1 MLAGLFTDAWAAAWA
16 AEINASAAYRAAGAR
31 WESAFVLVMEA
42 DPALGVPAQRSVYVD
57 LAQGECRAGRA
68 AAADDLERAAY
79 VLRAPAAVWKQ
90 VLGGDLEPVGAVMI
104 GLMELSRGSLISLA
118 PHIPAAKQLLSAAAR
133 VETEFPE
140 GWA

>member
-1 MLAGLFTDAWAAAWA
+1 MPAGLFSDAWAVAWA

-42 DPALGVPAQRSVYVD
+42 DPTLGVPAQRGVYVD
-57 LAQGECRAGRA
+57 LARGECRTGRA
-68 AAADDLERAAY
+68 AVADDLERAGY
-79 VLRAPAAVWKQ
+79 VLRAPAAVWKR
-90 VLGGDLEPVGAVMI
+90 VLGGDLEPVGAVMV

-118 PHIPAAKQLLSAAAR
+118 PHIPAAKQLLLAAAR
-133 VETEFPE
+133 VETAFPE